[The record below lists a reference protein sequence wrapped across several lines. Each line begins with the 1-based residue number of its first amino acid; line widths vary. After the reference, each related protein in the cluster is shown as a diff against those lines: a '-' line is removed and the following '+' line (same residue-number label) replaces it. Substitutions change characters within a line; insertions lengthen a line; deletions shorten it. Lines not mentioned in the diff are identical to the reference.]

1 MERYSCSKECNSSI
15 LEVYLPLCSCLFYA
29 DYFWRCMMPP
39 EITDL
44 PDNAVNAI
52 LMCLPFRDAV
62 RTSMISK
69 NWRYKWCKLPQLMLD
84 DELWK
89 TTDNLLSPSIK
100 FTTIMYNI
108 LTLHPGPITNFTL
121 SMSKLK
127 KYPKISNL
135 MHFLS
140 RKGILHLVLR
150 FSEWNRLKLPP
161 PFFTC
166 LKLRHLTLENCLIC
180 PPPDFKGFD
189 MLISLEL
196 CNVSVSSKAL
206 ESLIS
211 SSPLL
216 EKLVLNIFDS
226 VNHLQIIAPNL
237 RSFEFVGC
245 IKFISLKNTPHL
257 AKLSLLY
264 GESFEESEKC
274 ALDTFFQSVLA
285 LEYLRLE
292 YGSVQV
298 SIEESDDEVAEVST
312 SFSDV
317 TLNFLNTVKVVGI
330 IGTKLDMKLIKLLLA
345 KSPLLVKMLIEPDLQ
360 CVDKEKGVDIL
371 AELTTFP
378 RASRTAEVACQLDK
392 KPN

>member
-1 MERYSCSKECNSSI
+1 
-15 LEVYLPLCSCLFYA
+15 
-29 DYFWRCMMPP
+29 MMPP
-39 EITDL
+39 EITNL

-69 NWRYKWCKLPQLMLD
+69 KWRYKWCKLPPLMLD

-140 RKGILHLVLR
+140 RKGIQIFVLR

-166 LKLRHLTLENCLIC
+166 LQLRHLTLENCLIC

-216 EKLVLNIFDS
+216 EKLVLKIFDS

-237 RSFEFVGC
+237 RSFEFVDC

-317 TLNFLNTVKVVGI
+317 TLNFLKTVKVVGI

-345 KSPLLVKMLIEPDLQ
+345 KSPMLVKMLIEPDLQ

>member
-1 MERYSCSKECNSSI
+1 MILGILEVFMERYSCSKECNSSI
-15 LEVYLPLCSCLFYA
+15 LEAYLPLCSCLFYA

-52 LMCLPFRDAV
+52 LMCLPFRDAM

-69 NWRYKWCKLPQLMLD
+69 KWRYKWCKLPQLMLD

-140 RKGILHLVLR
+140 RKGIQHLVLR

-166 LKLRHLTLENCLIC
+166 LQLRHLTLENCLIC

-216 EKLVLNIFDS
+216 EKLVLKIFDS

-245 IKFISLKNTPHL
+245 MKFISLKNTPHL

-285 LEYLRLE
+285 LEYFRLE

-298 SIEESDDEVAEVST
+298 
-312 SFSDV
+312 
-317 TLNFLNTVKVVGI
+317 
-330 IGTKLDMKLIKLLLA
+330 
-345 KSPLLVKMLIEPDLQ
+345 MLMH
-360 CVDKEKGVDIL
+360 
-371 AELTTFP
+371 FH
-378 RASRTAEVACQLDK
+378 
-392 KPN
+392 

>member
-1 MERYSCSKECNSSI
+1 
-15 LEVYLPLCSCLFYA
+15 
-29 DYFWRCMMPP
+29 MMPP

-166 LKLRHLTLENCLIC
+166 LQLRHLTLENCLIC

-292 YGSVQV
+292 CGSVQV

-345 KSPLLVKMLIEPDLQ
+345 KSPVLVRPTMRRQRKRCRHTCRVNNIP
-360 CVDKEKGVDIL
+360 
-371 AELTTFP
+371 
-378 RASRTAEVACQLDK
+378 ASITYS
-392 KPN
+392 